1 VRPSQQ
7 EGSRCAALRC
17 SRGSGLVKELPFSRC
32 SARPGMASQTL
43 ALLKPDVIASG
54 NSDSVLAAIEEEG
67 FTVIQQ
73 DLRLLTLSLARELYE
88 EHSEKDFFNDLVKY
102 ICSGPVMVLLL
113 AKSGD
118 AVTAFG
124 NLMGPTNSEK
134 ARAEAP
140 DSCGLRACC
149 PPACMS

>member
-1 VRPSQQ
+1 
-7 EGSRCAALRC
+7 
-17 SRGSGLVKELPFSRC
+17 
-32 SARPGMASQTL
+32 MASQTL